1 MRLLGCVSKRELNI
15 ARLNAIV
22 ALAFAVFVL
31 VQPAVPTWE
40 YLALIAKFLMLMIP
54 LAGLSLIGFALLNA
68 RHVGMLTAL
77 QDRWRTDRFVTLL
90 WPVLLF
96 AIVMS
101 SFSAFKQRVLPIA
114 GFHFDPTLAAIDRNL
129 FGLDPGLWLHQTIGS
144 PLLTYFLDAVYHAWF
159 LPMSVGV
166 GIVALCTDART
177 RMQYMTAFTMTWIGL
192 GSILAYLLPAAGPCF
207 YGILVGPIGNGPFQ
221 AVNDELM
228 TDRAARSA
236 DFLFTIEVRNMLL
249 SRFNNPDLSI
259 GGGISAIPSIHNAMA
274 VLFALVG
281 YRFNRVFG
289 LCMSA
294 FAALIWV
301 GSIYLNWHYAIDGI
315 VGALGAIGL
324 WYGAAF
330 LTGPAPARRT
340 ATSSGVLAST
350 AKIR

>member
-1 MRLLGCVSKRELNI
+1 MKLLECVSKRELNI
-15 ARLNAIV
+15 AKANAII
-22 ALAFAVFVL
+22 AFAFAMFVV

-40 YLALIAKFLMLMIP
+40 YLALIAKFLVLMIP
-54 LAGLSLIGFALLNA
+54 LAALSLVGFALLNA
-68 RHVGMLTAL
+68 RDVGMIAAL
-77 QDRWRTDRFVTLL
+77 QDRWRSDRLVTLL

-101 SFSAFKQRVLPIA
+101 SFSAFKQRILPLA
-114 GFHFDPTLAAIDRNL
+114 GFHFDPALAAIDRNL
-129 FGLDPGLWLHQTIGS
+129 FGLDLGLWLHQTIGS
-144 PLLTYFLDAVYHAWF
+144 PMLTYFLDAIYHAWF

-207 YGILVGPIGNGPFQ
+207 WGVLVGPIGNGPFQ
-221 AVNDELM
+221 AVNDALLA
-228 TDRAARSA
+228 DRAARSA
-236 DFLFTIEVRNMLL
+236 NFLFTIEVRDMLL
-249 SRFNNPDLSI
+249 ARFNNPDLSI

-281 YRFNRVFG
+281 YRFNRAFG

-294 FAALIWV
+294 FAALIWI

-315 VGALGAIGL
+315 VGAAGAIGL
-324 WYGAAF
+324 WYGAGF
-330 LTGPAPARRT
+330 LTGPAHTRETTPSGRAMTSPAKTR
-340 ATSSGVLAST
+340 
-350 AKIR
+350 